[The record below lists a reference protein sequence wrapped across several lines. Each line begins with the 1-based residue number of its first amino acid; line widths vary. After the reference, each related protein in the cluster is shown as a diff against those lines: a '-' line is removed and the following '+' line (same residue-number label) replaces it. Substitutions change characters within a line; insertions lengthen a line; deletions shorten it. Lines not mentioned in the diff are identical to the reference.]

1 MNFISFGQAAKKFC
15 NKKNFIVLDNEF
27 NYIKKKQYKNIIYP
41 HINIHQY
48 NKKKEILLIKRKNNF
63 KYLIKTYKIVLK
75 NLANILNKYHQKSY
89 TVAYWEVL
97 IGRWLFFYISNVYY
111 YWYIIQKVSKKKKI
125 KNFISLPL
133 EENSFV
139 PNDTFHAI
147 KIINNSKSLWSHWCM
162 REIAIFLKLFEVKE
176 IKIKINYKE
185 IIKKSYTPIYTLNTI
200 NLGLNKKLFFYR
212 FYLPIRLKL
221 IFFFRI
227 GVFPIR
233 LKSLLIK
240 FTNIVTSKRSDFSVY
255 KIKKDKFL
263 NFCNFFLSK
272 NIPKIFLENFNDLS
286 YNYEKLNWPKKPKYI
301 ITTHGQYYDE
311 IFKFYLAQQKSRN
324 CKLMINQHGSILEN
338 YNNTQNIHYYIDY
351 QICDKILT
359 WANYNKFKCE
369 PLFVNTVDEK
379 KNRQKFKNNKILL
392 VTYNLGHNSIV
403 ACDTFVSTFQQKE
416 LLSNMIKDFIFSLK
430 SIVEKDII
438 VKHYCAQEPDLIKI
452 NLKRNFPN
460 LDFIKTKKL
469 AYEIKKNFCLQVET
483 FLSTGFFEA
492 LYLRNPVIL
501 INNSIMHGDIINS
514 KLFNSLKKLKK
525 YQIYFDN
532 PILAADFINKN
543 NNNLYEW
550 WNNKDLQN
558 EVNNFCDQ
566 HCRSFNTYNKN
577 FIKKLSV

>member
-1 MNFISFGQAAKKFC
+1 MNFISFGQAAKKFY

-27 NYIKKKQYKNIIYP
+27 NYIKKKKYKNIIYP

-48 NKKKEILLIKRKNNF
+48 NKKKEKLLIKRKNNF

-133 EENSFV
+133 EKNSFV

-162 REIAIFLKLFEVKE
+162 REIAFFLKLFEVKE

-185 IIKKSYTPIYTLNTI
+185 IIKKSYTPINTFNTI

-221 IFFFRI
+221 NFFFRI

-240 FTNIVTSKRSDFSVY
+240 FTNIVTSKRSVFLVY

-338 YNNTQNIHYYIDY
+338 YNNTQNLHYYIDY

-359 WANYNKFKCE
+359 WVNYNKFKCE

-416 LLSNMIKDFIFSLK
+416 LLSNMIKDFIVSLK
-430 SIVEKDII
+430 SIIEKDII

-483 FLSTGFFEA
+483 FLSTGFF
-492 LYLRNPVIL
+492 
-501 INNSIMHGDIINS
+501 
-514 KLFNSLKKLKK
+514 
-525 YQIYFDN
+525 
-532 PILAADFINKN
+532 
-543 NNNLYEW
+543 
-550 WNNKDLQN
+550 
-558 EVNNFCDQ
+558 
-566 HCRSFNTYNKN
+566 
-577 FIKKLSV
+577 